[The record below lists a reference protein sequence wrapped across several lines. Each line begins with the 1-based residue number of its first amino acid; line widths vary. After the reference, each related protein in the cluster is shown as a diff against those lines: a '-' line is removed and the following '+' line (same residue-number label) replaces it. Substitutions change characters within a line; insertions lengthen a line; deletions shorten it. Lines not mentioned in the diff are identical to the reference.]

1 MPKGAM
7 VANRHEPETYAD
19 LEALPEYK
27 ATREIFKQAGWEPFL
42 KKFNGYDDAITL
54 QFALHF
60 NGETAKV
67 GGLEFRVT
75 EEFIAEAIELPTTG
89 QRWTK
94 GQPVDKE
101 LCAQLLKPQYRNTKW
116 TEGTSRAWLEPQWAQ
131 LLIILQRY
139 LTCEGRYTILFPC
152 HARLLLHFTGTL
164 LNVPFFLLKSLKGMA
179 EQVQRVSEFRG
190 SLFHFGLVK
199 ILITFALSK
208 KQESW
213 DLFAAKT
220 LARAQSKAKK
230 VKPISPPKKPTP
242 KTKKVKTLTA
252 ENPEPEPP
260 VQGEVETNAE
270 NGQATTPTEVDI
282 AAPSPSPVADNI
294 INVEELIEPIDQ
306 PRRNPKR
313 KCKSAV
319 TGMDDSIPSYPTQER
334 LESIDGHEGAPE
346 PSEMTWTLS
355 QLIRKNRR
363 TTRQATTPKKVMQ
376 NEFVQ
381 VPTGTSVQMTK
392 EPTPEPSPANTDG
405 PSPIDNY
412 ELSPNRD
419 VDPVNPC
426 ELSPDH
432 TFDPADTYE
441 HSPVTLTPE
450 FTPDHDS
457 DRFHTPVQSPEELT
471 HASSPPV
478 QPEQEQTIETHCE
491 LSSSRS
497 LKPRV
502 ARLENRNTRLKEKLH
517 EYRVLDRHVKT
528 ENELL
533 KLRIN
538 HLLSKIERLKQGKR
552 DIFKRNKQLQRI
564 AKKHVIINRVLKK
577 EMRNLKKQERL
588 QMLVAAAATL

>member
-131 LLIILQRY
+131 VLIILQRY

-199 ILITFALSK
+199 ILITCALSK

-220 LARAQSKAKK
+220 LARAQPKAKK

-252 ENPEPEPP
+252 ENPEPEP
-260 VQGEVETNAE
+260 QIHGEVETNAE
-270 NGQATTPTEVDI
+270 KGQATAPTEVDL
-282 AAPSPSPVADNI
+282 AAPSSSPVADNI
-294 INVEELIEPIDQ
+294 INVEELVEPIDQ

-313 KCKSAV
+313 KCKSLLS
-319 TGMDDSIPSYPTQER
+319 GMDNSVPSYPTQER
-334 LESIDGHEGAPE
+334 MESTDGHEEAPE

-363 TTRQATTPKKVMQ
+363 TSRRATTPKKVAQ
-376 NEFVQ
+376 EESVQ
-381 VPTGTSVQMTK
+381 VPAGTPEIPK
-392 EPTPEPSPANTDG
+392 ELTPEPHPVDTST
-405 PSPIDNY
+405 
-412 ELSPNRD
+412 LSPVHPD
-419 VDPVNPC
+419 SIDDQ
-426 ELSPDH
+426 ELSPDRN
-432 TFDPADTYE
+432 FDPTDTYE
-441 HSPVTLTPE
+441 HTPDQ
-450 FTPDHDS
+450 FTPGCSSDHNS
-457 DRFHTPVQSPEELT
+457 DKFHTPVQSPEELT
-471 HASSPPV
+471 HASSPSP
-478 QPEQEQTIETHCE
+478 QPGQDQTIETHCQ
-491 LSSSRS
+491 LSSSRT
-497 LKPRV
+497 LKPMV
-502 ARLENRNTRLKEKLH
+502 TKLESRNRRLKEKLH

-533 KLRIN
+533 KLRVT
-538 HLLSKIERLKQGKR
+538 HLLSKIGRLKQRKQDIVKR
-552 DIFKRNKQLQRI
+552 SRQLQRI

-577 EMRNLKKQERL
+577 ELRNLKKQERL

>member
-131 LLIILQRY
+131 VLIILQRY

-199 ILITFALSK
+199 ILITCALSK

-220 LARAQSKAKK
+220 LARAQPKAKK

-252 ENPEPEPP
+252 ENPEPEP
-260 VQGEVETNAE
+260 QIHGEVETNAE
-270 NGQATTPTEVDI
+270 KGQATAPTEVDL
-282 AAPSPSPVADNI
+282 AASSSSPVADNI
-294 INVEELIEPIDQ
+294 INVEELVEPIDQ

-313 KCKSAV
+313 KCKSLLS
-319 TGMDDSIPSYPTQER
+319 GMDNSVPSYPTQER
-334 LESIDGHEGAPE
+334 MESTDGHEEAPE

-363 TTRQATTPKKVMQ
+363 TSRRATTPKKVAQ
-376 NEFVQ
+376 EESVQ
-381 VPTGTSVQMTK
+381 VPAGTPEIPK
-392 EPTPEPSPANTDG
+392 ELTPEPHPVDTSTLSPVHPD
-405 PSPIDNY
+405 SIDNQ
-412 ELSPNRD
+412 
-419 VDPVNPC
+419 
-426 ELSPDH
+426 ELSPDRN
-432 TFDPADTYE
+432 FDPTDTYE
-441 HSPVTLTPE
+441 HTPDQ
-450 FTPDHDS
+450 FTPGCSSDHNS
-457 DRFHTPVQSPEELT
+457 DKFHTPVQSPEELT
-471 HASSPPV
+471 HASSPSP
-478 QPEQEQTIETHCE
+478 QPGQDQTIETHCQ
-491 LSSSRS
+491 LSSSRI
-497 LKPRV
+497 LKPMV
-502 ARLENRNTRLKEKLH
+502 TKLESRNSRLKEKLH

-533 KLRIN
+533 KLRVT
-538 HLLSKIERLKQGKR
+538 HLLSKIERQKQRKK
-552 DIFKRNKQLQRI
+552 DIVKRNRQLRRI

-577 EMRNLKKQERL
+577 DMRNLKKQERL

>member
-1 MPKGAM
+1 MPRRAM

-19 LEALPEYK
+19 LEALPEYR

-42 KKFNGYDDAITL
+42 KKFNGYNDAITL

-60 NGETAKV
+60 DGETAKV
-67 GGLEFRVT
+67 GEFEFGVT
-75 EEFIAEAIELPTTG
+75 EEFIAEAIQLPTTG

-116 TEGTSRAWLEPQWAQ
+116 SEGTSRTWLEPQWAQ
-131 LLIILQRY
+131 VLIILQRY
-139 LTCEGRYTILFPC
+139 LTCEGRYTIIFPC

-164 LNVPFFLLKSLKGMA
+164 LNIPFFLLKSLKRMA

-208 KQESW
+208 KQETW
-213 DLFAAKT
+213 DLFTVKT

-230 VKPISPPKKPTP
+230 VKPVSPHKKPNP
-242 KTKKVKTLTA
+242 KIKKVKTLTKDSA
-252 ENPEPEPP
+252 GNPEPEPP
-260 VQGEVETNAE
+260 IDDKVETHAE
-270 NGQATTPTEVDI
+270 IGKATTPTEANI
-282 AAPSPSPVADNI
+282 AVPSSPPAADNI
-294 INVEELIEPIDQ
+294 IDVEELVESIDQ

-313 KCKSAV
+313 KCKSLLS
-319 TGMDDSIPSYPTQER
+319 GMDNSVPSYPTQER
-334 LESIDGHEGAPE
+334 MESTDGHEEAPE

-363 TTRQATTPKKVMQ
+363 TNRQATTPKKIVQ

-381 VPTGTSVQMTK
+381 VPTGTPVQIPR
-392 EPTPEPSPANTDG
+392 ELTPEPHLVDTSTLSPAH
-405 PSPIDNY
+405 PAPIDSY
-412 ELSPNRD
+412 ELSPDRN
-419 VDPVNPC
+419 
-426 ELSPDH
+426 
-432 TFDPADTYE
+432 FDPADTYE
-441 HSPVTLTPE
+441 RSPDALTPK

-457 DRFHTPVQSPEELT
+457 DRFHTPAQSPEEFT
-471 HASSPPV
+471 HASSPPA
-478 QPEQEQTIETHCE
+478 QPEQEKTFETHCE

-497 LKPRV
+497 LKPMV
-502 ARLENRNTRLKEKLH
+502 AKLEGRNNRLKEKLH

-533 KLRIN
+533 KLRVN
-538 HLLSKIERLKQGKR
+538 HLLSKIERLKQRNKG
-552 DIFKRNKQLQRI
+552 IVKRNRQLQRI

>member
-60 NGETAKV
+60 DGETAKV
-67 GGLEFRVT
+67 GGLEFKVT

-89 QRWTK
+89 QRWAK

-101 LCAQLLKPQYRNTKW
+101 LCVQLLKPQYRNTKW

-199 ILITFALSK
+199 ILITCALSK
-208 KQESW
+208 KQETW

-220 LARAQSKAKK
+220 LARVQSKAKK
-230 VKPISPPKKPTP
+230 GKPVTPHKKPTP
-242 KTKKVKTLTA
+242 KTKKAKTLTKDSA

-260 VQGEVETNAE
+260 IHGEVETNAE
-270 NGQATTPTEVDI
+270 HGQATTPTAVDL
-282 AAPSPSPVADNI
+282 AAPSSSPVADDI
-294 INVEELIEPIDQ
+294 INVEELVEPIDQ

-313 KCKSAV
+313 KCKSLLS
-319 TGMDDSIPSYPTQER
+319 GMDNSVPSYPTQER
-334 LESIDGHEGAPE
+334 MESTDGHEEAPE

-363 TTRQATTPKKVMQ
+363 TNRQASTPKKVMQ
-376 NEFVQ
+376 DK
-381 VPTGTSVQMTK
+381 SVQEPAGTPVQIPK
-392 EPTPEPSPANTDG
+392 ELTPEPHPVDTSTLSPVHPD
-405 PSPIDNY
+405 SIDNQ
-412 ELSPNRD
+412 
-419 VDPVNPC
+419 
-426 ELSPDH
+426 ELSPDRN
-432 TFDPADTYE
+432 FDPTDTYE
-441 HSPVTLTPE
+441 HTPDQ
-450 FTPDHDS
+450 FTPGCSSDHNS
-457 DRFHTPVQSPEELT
+457 DKFHTPVQSPEELT
-471 HASSPPV
+471 HASSPSP
-478 QPEQEQTIETHCE
+478 QPGQDQTIETHCQ
-491 LSSSRS
+491 LSSSRT
-497 LKPRV
+497 LKPMV
-502 ARLENRNTRLKEKLH
+502 TKLESRNSRLKEKLH

-533 KLRIN
+533 KLRVT
-538 HLLSKIERLKQGKR
+538 HLLSKIERQKQRKK
-552 DIFKRNKQLQRI
+552 DIVKRNRQLRRI

>member
-1 MPKGAM
+1 MPKRAM

-19 LEALPEYK
+19 LETLPEYK
-27 ATREIFKQAGWEPFL
+27 ATKEIFKQAGWEPFL
-42 KKFNGYDDAITL
+42 KKFNGYNDAITL

-60 NGETAKV
+60 DGETAKV

-89 QRWTK
+89 QRWMK

-101 LCAQLLKPQYRNTKW
+101 LCVQLLKPQYRNTKW

-199 ILITFALSK
+199 ILISCALLK

-213 DLFAAKT
+213 DLFVTKT
-220 LARAQSKAKK
+220 LARAQPKAKK

-242 KTKKVKTLTA
+242 KRRKVKTLTV
-252 ENPEPEPP
+252 ENPEPEPQ
-260 VQGEVETNAE
+260 VHDEEETNAE
-270 NGQATTPTEVDI
+270 KGQTTTPTEMDI
-282 AAPSPSPVADNI
+282 AAPSPSPVTDNI
-294 INVEELIEPIDQ
+294 INVEELVEPIDQ

-313 KCKSAV
+313 KCKSV
-319 TGMDDSIPSYPTQER
+319 STGMDDSIPSYPTQER
-334 LESIDGHEGAPE
+334 MESTDGHEEAPE

-355 QLIRKNRR
+355 QLIRKNHRTNRR
-363 TTRQATTPKKVMQ
+363 ASTPKKVAQ
-376 NEFVQ
+376 KESVQ
-381 VPTGTSVQMTK
+381 VTASTPVQIPK
-392 EPTPEPSPANTDG
+392 EPTPGPNSANTDE
-405 PSPIDNY
+405 PHPVNTST
-412 ELSPNRD
+412 LSPVHPD
-419 VDPVNPC
+419 SIADQ
-426 ELSPDH
+426 ELSPDRN
-432 TFDPADTYE
+432 FDPTDTYE
-441 HSPVTLTPE
+441 HTPDQ
-450 FTPDHDS
+450 FTPGCSSDHHS
-457 DRFHTPVQSPEELT
+457 EQFHTPVQSPEELT
-471 HASSPPV
+471 QASSPSP
-478 QPEQEQTIETHCE
+478 QLGQDQTIETHCQ
-491 LSSSRS
+491 LSSSRT
-497 LKPRV
+497 LKPLV
-502 ARLENRNTRLKEKLH
+502 TKLESRNSRLKEKLH

-533 KLRIN
+533 KLRVT
-538 HLLSKIERLKQGKR
+538 HLLSRIGRLKQRKQVIVKR
-552 DIFKRNKQLQRI
+552 SRQLQRI

-577 EMRNLKKQERL
+577 ELRNLKKQERL

>member
-67 GGLEFRVT
+67 GGLEFKVT

-89 QRWTK
+89 QRWMK

-101 LCAQLLKPQYRNTKW
+101 LCVKLLKPQYQNTKW

-199 ILITFALSK
+199 ILITCALSK

-213 DLFAAKT
+213 DLFATKT
-220 LARAQSKAKK
+220 LARAQPKSKKA
-230 VKPISPPKKPTP
+230 KPISPPKKPTP

-252 ENPEPEPP
+252 KNPEPETQIH
-260 VQGEVETNAE
+260 VEEETNAE
-270 NGQATTPTEVDI
+270 NGQTTTPTEVDI
-282 AAPSPSPVADNI
+282 AAPSPSPVIDTI
-294 INVEELIEPIDQ
+294 INVEELIEPMDQ

-313 KCKSAV
+313 KCKSV
-319 TGMDDSIPSYPTQER
+319 STGMDDSIPSYPTQER
-334 LESIDGHEGAPE
+334 MESTGGHEGAPE
-346 PSEMTWTLS
+346 TSEMTWTLS

-363 TTRQATTPKKVMQ
+363 TKRQASTSKKVVQ
-376 NEFVQ
+376 EEFAQ
-381 VPTGTSVQMTK
+381 EPPGTSVQLPK
-392 EPTPEPSPANTDG
+392 EPTPGPNSANTDE
-405 PSPIDNY
+405 PHPIDTST
-412 ELSPNRD
+412 LSPVHPD
-419 VDPVNPC
+419 SIDDQ
-426 ELSPDH
+426 ELSPDRN
-432 TFDPADTYE
+432 FDPTDTYE
-441 HSPVTLTPE
+441 H
-450 FTPDHDS
+450 TPDQFAPGCSS
-457 DRFHTPVQSPEELT
+457 DHHSDQFHTPVQSPEELT
-471 HASSPPV
+471 QASSPSP
-478 QPEQEQTIETHCE
+478 QPGQDETIETHCQ
-491 LSSSRS
+491 LSSSRA
-497 LKPRV
+497 LKPLV
-502 ARLENRNTRLKEKLH
+502 TKLESRNNRLKEKLH

-533 KLRIN
+533 KLRVT
-538 HLLSKIERLKQGKR
+538 HLLSRIGRLKQKKQDIVKR
-552 DIFKRNKQLQRI
+552 GRQLQRI

-577 EMRNLKKQERL
+577 ELRNLKKQERL

>member
-27 ATREIFKQAGWEPFL
+27 ATKEIFNQAGWEPFL
-42 KKFNGYDDAITL
+42 RKFNGYNDAITL

-60 NGETAKV
+60 DGETTKV

-75 EEFIAEAIELPTTG
+75 EEFIAEAVEFPTTG
-89 QRWTK
+89 QRWMK

-101 LCAQLLKPQYRNTKW
+101 LCVKLLKPQYQNTKW

-199 ILITFALSK
+199 ILITCALSK

-213 DLFAAKT
+213 DLFVTKT
-220 LARAQSKAKK
+220 LARAQPKAKK
-230 VKPISPPKKPTP
+230 VKSISPPKKPTP
-242 KTKKVKTLTA
+242 KRRKAKTLTV
-252 ENPEPEPP
+252 ENPEPEPQ
-260 VQGEVETNAE
+260 VHSEEETNVE
-270 NGQATTPTEVDI
+270 KGQTTTSTEVDT
-282 AAPSPSPVADNI
+282 AAPSPSPVIDTI
-294 INVEELIEPIDQ
+294 INVEELIEPMDQ

-313 KCKSAV
+313 KCKSAS

-334 LESIDGHEGAPE
+334 MESTGGHERAPE
-346 PSEMTWTLS
+346 TSEMTWTLS

-363 TTRQATTPKKVMQ
+363 TKRKASTSKKVVQ
-376 NEFVQ
+376 EEFAQ
-381 VPTGTSVQMTK
+381 EPPGTSVQMPK
-392 EPTPEPSPANTDG
+392 EPTPGPNSTNTDK
-405 PSPIDNY
+405 PHPIDTST
-412 ELSPNRD
+412 LSPVHPD
-419 VDPVNPC
+419 SIDDQ
-426 ELSPDH
+426 ELSPDRN
-432 TFDPADTYE
+432 FDPTDTYE
-441 HSPVTLTPE
+441 HAPDQ
-450 FTPDHDS
+450 FTHGCSPDHHS
-457 DRFHTPVQSPEELT
+457 DQFHTPVQSPEELT
-471 HASSPPV
+471 QASSPSP
-478 QPEQEQTIETHCE
+478 QPGQDQTFETHCQ
-491 LSSSRS
+491 LSSSRT
-497 LKPRV
+497 LKPLV
-502 ARLENRNTRLKEKLH
+502 TKLESMNNRLKEKLH
-517 EYRVLDRHVKT
+517 EYRVLDRHVKA

-533 KLRIN
+533 KLRVT
-538 HLLSKIERLKQGKR
+538 HLLSKVRRIKQKKQDIVKR
-552 DIFKRNKQLQRI
+552 GRQLQRI

-577 EMRNLKKQERL
+577 ELRNLKKQERL

>member
-1 MPKGAM
+1 MPRSAM

-60 NGETAKV
+60 DGETAKV

-101 LCAQLLKPQYRNTKW
+101 LCAQLLKPQYRNTRW

-131 LLIILQRY
+131 VLIILQRY
-139 LTCEGRYTILFPC
+139 LTCEGRYTIIFPC

-164 LNVPFFLLKSLKGMA
+164 LNVPFFLLKSLKRMA

-208 KQESW
+208 KQETW

-230 VKPISPPKKPTP
+230 VKPISPHKKPTP
-242 KTKKVKTLTA
+242 KTKKVKTLTKDSA

-260 VQGEVETNAE
+260 IHGEVETNAE

-282 AAPSPSPVADNI
+282 AAPSSSPVADNI
-294 INVEELIEPIDQ
+294 INVEELVETIDQ

-313 KCKSAV
+313 KCKSV
-319 TGMDDSIPSYPTQER
+319 LTGMDDSIPSYPTQEG
-334 LESIDGHEGAPE
+334 LESIDGHEEAPE

-363 TTRQATTPKKVMQ
+363 TTRQATTPKKVVQ

-381 VPTGTSVQMTK
+381 VPTGTSVQMPK
-392 EPTPEPSPANTDG
+392 EPTPGPSSANTDG

-412 ELSPNRD
+412 ELSP
-419 VDPVNPC
+419 
-426 ELSPDH
+426 ES
-432 TFDPADTYE
+432 
-441 HSPVTLTPE
+441 
-450 FTPDHDS
+450 
-457 DRFHTPVQSPEELT
+457 
-471 HASSPPV
+471 
-478 QPEQEQTIETHCE
+478 
-491 LSSSRS
+491 
-497 LKPRV
+497 
-502 ARLENRNTRLKEKLH
+502 
-517 EYRVLDRHVKT
+517 
-528 ENELL
+528 
-533 KLRIN
+533 
-538 HLLSKIERLKQGKR
+538 
-552 DIFKRNKQLQRI
+552 
-564 AKKHVIINRVLKK
+564 
-577 EMRNLKKQERL
+577 
-588 QMLVAAAATL
+588 